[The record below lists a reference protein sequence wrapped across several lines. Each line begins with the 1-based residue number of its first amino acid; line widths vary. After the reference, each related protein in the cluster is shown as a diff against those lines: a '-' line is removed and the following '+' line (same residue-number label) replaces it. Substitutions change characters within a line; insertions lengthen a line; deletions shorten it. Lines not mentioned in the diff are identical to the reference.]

1 MLIDYSWN
9 ISQVVFGQTEI
20 VECLTDHLKTGTSLC
35 LQPTLEVLA
44 GLATDLQQDF
54 CPHLNTTLAVL
65 MAGPF
70 CIR

>member
-1 MLIDYSWN
+1 MDCLPP
-9 ISQVVFGQTEI
+9 QVVFGQPEI
-20 VECLTDHLKTGTSLC
+20 VESLTEHLRTGTSLS
-35 LQPTLEVLA
+35 LQPTLELLA
-44 GLATDLQQDF
+44 ALATDLQQDF